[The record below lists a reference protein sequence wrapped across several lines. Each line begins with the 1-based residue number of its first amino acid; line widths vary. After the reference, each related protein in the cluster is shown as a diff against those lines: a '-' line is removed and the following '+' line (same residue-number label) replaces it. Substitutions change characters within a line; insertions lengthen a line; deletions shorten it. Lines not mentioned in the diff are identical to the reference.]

1 MFGTRRKWHMVEI
14 PASRIL
20 KHNMDVTTI
29 ACPTRSKYRSYRY
42 EHPTDLVQIGEGET
56 SVRYLRFTDA
66 FKFKLFKPRRN
77 EVVDRIT
84 LTAKE
89 FEEIYK

>member
-1 MFGTRRKWHMVEI
+1 MLGTRRKWHMVEI

-20 KHNMDVTTI
+20 KHDMDMATI

-42 EHPTDLVQIGEGET
+42 EHPIDLVQIGEGET
-56 SVRYLRFTDA
+56 SVRHLRFTDA
-66 FKFKLFKPRRN
+66 FKFKLFKLWRN
-77 EVVDRIT
+77 EVVDRII

-89 FEEIYK
+89 FEEMYK

>member
-1 MFGTRRKWHMVEI
+1 MLGTRRKWHMVEI

-20 KHNMDVTTI
+20 RHDMNMTTI
-29 ACPTRSKYRSYRY
+29 ACPTRSKYRLYRY
-42 EHPTDLVQIGEGET
+42 EYPTELVQIGEGET
-56 SVRYLRFTDA
+56 SVRHLKFTGA
-66 FKFKLFKPRRN
+66 FKFKLRRN

-89 FEEIYK
+89 FEEMYK

>member
-1 MFGTRRKWHMVEI
+1 MFGTKRKWRMVEI

-20 KHNMDVTTI
+20 KHDMNMTTI
-29 ACPTRSKYRSYRY
+29 ACPTRSKYRLYRY
-42 EHPTDLVQIGEGET
+42 EHPTDLVQVGEGET
-56 SVRYLRFTDA
+56 SVRHLKFTDA
-66 FKFKLFKPRRN
+66 FKFKLFKLRRN

-89 FEEIYK
+89 FEEMYK